1 MNRIKQFF
9 INTILGGLLVILPV
23 ALFLFIMS
31 WVFGIVRAAIAPLT
45 NELLERTALPEIVA
59 DVIVVLALILLCFV
73 VGMVLR
79 TRLGKWI
86 YSLLETKLLRK
97 APGYGIIKETVSQFI
112 GKKKSPFSATALV
125 QIFGN
130 DTMVSAFI
138 TDEHSDGSFTVFVP
152 TGPNPT
158 SGNIYHLPSRQVKKI
173 DAPADEMM
181 RSIISCGAGSSE
193 LLKRLKRDA
202 LN

>member
-9 INTILGGLLVILPV
+9 INTIIGGLLVILPV

-31 WVFGIVRAAIAPLT
+31 WVFGIVRSAIAPLT
-45 NELLERTALPEIVA
+45 NALLERTALPEIVA
-59 DVIVVLALILLCFV
+59 DLIVVLALVILCFV
-73 VGMVLR
+73 VGMILR
-79 TRLGKWI
+79 TRIGKWI
-86 YSLLETKLLRK
+86 YFFLEAKLLRK
-97 APGYGIIKETVSQFI
+97 APGYGIIKETVAQFI

-125 QIFGN
+125 HIFGN

-158 SGNIYHLPSRQVKKI
+158 AGNIYHLPAAQVRKI

-193 LLKRLKRDA
+193 LLKRL
-202 LN
+202 

>member
-9 INTILGGLLVILPV
+9 ISTILGGLLVILPV
-23 ALFLFIMS
+23 ALFLFIMN

-45 NELLERTALPEIVA
+45 NVLLERTAMPEIVA
-59 DVIVVLALILLCFV
+59 DVIVVVALILLCFV

-79 TRLGKWI
+79 TRLGKWV
-86 YSLLETKLLRK
+86 YSLLETKLLKK
-97 APGYGIIKETVSQFI
+97 APGYSIIKETVAQFI
-112 GKKKSPFSATALV
+112 GNKKSPFSATALV

-158 SGNIYHLPSRQVKKI
+158 SGNIYHLPPRLVKKI

-193 LLKRLKRDA
+193 LLKRL
-202 LN
+202 

>member
-1 MNRIKQFF
+1 MNRLKQFF
-9 INTILGGLLVILPV
+9 INTIIGGLLVILPV
-23 ALFLFIMS
+23 ALFLFIMN

-45 NELLERTALPEIVA
+45 NVLLKRTALPDVVA
-59 DVIVVLALILLCFV
+59 DCIVVVALILLCFV

-79 TRLGKWI
+79 TRIGNWI
-86 YSLLETKLLRK
+86 YSLLETKVFKK
-97 APGYGIIKETVSQFI
+97 APGYSIIKETVAQFI
-112 GKKKSPFSATALV
+112 GNKKSPFSSSALV

-158 SGNIYHLPSRQVKKI
+158 SGNIYHLPARLVKKI

-193 LLKRLKRDA
+193 LIKRV
-202 LN
+202 

>member
-9 INTILGGLLVILPV
+9 INTIIGGLLVILPV

-31 WVFGIVRAAIAPLT
+31 WVFGIVRSAIAPLT
-45 NELLERTALPEIVA
+45 NALLERTALPEIVA
-59 DVIVVLALILLCFV
+59 DFIVVLALVILCFV
-73 VGMVLR
+73 VGMILR
-79 TRLGKWI
+79 TRIGKWI
-86 YSLLETKLLRK
+86 YVFLETKLLRK
-97 APGYGIIKETVSQFI
+97 APGYGIIKETVAQFI

-125 QIFGN
+125 HIFGN

-158 SGNIYHLPSRQVKKI
+158 SGNIYHLPAAQVRKI

-193 LLKRLKRDA
+193 LLKRL
-202 LN
+202 

>member
-9 INTILGGLLVILPV
+9 INTIIGGLLVILPV

-31 WVFGIVRAAIAPLT
+31 WVFGIVRSAIAPLT
-45 NELLERTALPEIVA
+45 NALLERTALPEIVS
-59 DVIVVLALILLCFV
+59 DLIVVLALVILCFV
-73 VGMVLR
+73 VGMILR
-79 TRLGKWI
+79 TRIGKWI
-86 YSLLETKLLRK
+86 YFFLEAKLLRK
-97 APGYGIIKETVSQFI
+97 APGYGIIKETVAQFI

-125 QIFGN
+125 HIFGN

-158 SGNIYHLPSRQVKKI
+158 SGNIYHLPAAQVRKI

-193 LLKRLKRDA
+193 LLKRL
-202 LN
+202 

>member
-9 INTILGGLLVILPV
+9 INTIIGGLLVILPV

-31 WVFGIVRAAIAPLT
+31 WVFGIVRSAIAPLT
-45 NELLERTALPEIVA
+45 NALLERTALPEIVA
-59 DVIVVLALILLCFV
+59 DLIVVLALVILCFV
-73 VGMVLR
+73 VGMTLR
-79 TRLGKWI
+79 TRIGKWI
-86 YSLLETKLLRK
+86 YFFLEAKLLRK
-97 APGYGIIKETVSQFI
+97 APGYGIIKETVAQFI

-125 QIFGN
+125 HTFGN

-158 SGNIYHLPSRQVKKI
+158 SGNIYHLPAAQVRKI

-193 LLKRLKRDA
+193 LLKRL
-202 LN
+202 

>member
-9 INTILGGLLVILPV
+9 INTIIGGLLVILPV

-31 WVFGIVRAAIAPLT
+31 WVFGIVRSAIAPLT
-45 NELLERTALPEIVA
+45 NALLERTALPEIVA
-59 DVIVVLALILLCFV
+59 DFIVVLALVILCFV
-73 VGMVLR
+73 VGMILR
-79 TRLGKWI
+79 TRIGKWI
-86 YSLLETKLLRK
+86 YFFLETKLLRK
-97 APGYGIIKETVSQFI
+97 APGYGIIKETVAQFI

-125 QIFGN
+125 HIFGN

-158 SGNIYHLPSRQVKKI
+158 SGNIYHLPAAQVRKI

-193 LLKRLKRDA
+193 LLKRL
-202 LN
+202 

>member
-9 INTILGGLLVILPV
+9 INTILGGLLVILPL

-59 DVIVVLALILLCFV
+59 DVIVVLALVLLCFV

-97 APGYGIIKETVSQFI
+97 APGLSLIHI
-112 GKKKSPFSATALV
+112 
-125 QIFGN
+125 
-130 DTMVSAFI
+130 
-138 TDEHSDGSFTVFVP
+138 
-152 TGPNPT
+152 
-158 SGNIYHLPSRQVKKI
+158 
-173 DAPADEMM
+173 
-181 RSIISCGAGSSE
+181 
-193 LLKRLKRDA
+193 
-202 LN
+202 

>member
-9 INTILGGLLVILPV
+9 ISTILGGLLVILPV
-23 ALFLFIMS
+23 ALFLFIMN

-45 NELLERTALPEIVA
+45 NVLLERTAMPEIVA
-59 DVIVVLALILLCFV
+59 DVIVVVALILLCFM

-79 TRLGKWI
+79 TRLGKWV
-86 YSLLETKLLRK
+86 YSLLETKLLKK
-97 APGYGIIKETVSQFI
+97 APGYSIIKETVAQFI
-112 GKKKSPFSATALV
+112 GNKKSPFSATALV

-158 SGNIYHLPSRQVKKI
+158 SGNIYHLPPRLVKKL

-181 RSIISCGAGSSE
+181 RSIISCGAGSSA
-193 LLKRLKRDA
+193 LLKRL
-202 LN
+202 

>member
-9 INTILGGLLVILPV
+9 ISTILGGLLVILPV
-23 ALFLFIMS
+23 ALFLFIMN

-45 NELLERTALPEIVA
+45 NVLLERTAMPEIVA
-59 DVIVVLALILLCFV
+59 DVIVVVALILLCFV

-79 TRLGKWI
+79 TRLGKWV
-86 YSLLETKLLRK
+86 YSLLETKLLKK
-97 APGYGIIKETVSQFI
+97 APGYSIIKETVAQFI
-112 GKKKSPFSATALV
+112 GNKKSPFSATALV

-158 SGNIYHLPSRQVKKI
+158 SGNIYHLPPRLVKKL

-181 RSIISCGAGSSE
+181 RSIISCGAGSSA
-193 LLKRLKRDA
+193 LLKRL
-202 LN
+202 

>member
-9 INTILGGLLVILPV
+9 INTIIGGLLVILPV
-23 ALFLFIMS
+23 ALFLFIIS
-31 WVFGIVRAAIAPLT
+31 WVFGIVRSAIAPLT
-45 NELLERTALPEIVA
+45 NALLERTALPEIVA
-59 DVIVVLALILLCFV
+59 DLIVVLALVILCFV
-73 VGMVLR
+73 VGMILR
-79 TRLGKWI
+79 TRIGKWI
-86 YSLLETKLLRK
+86 YFFLEAKLLRK
-97 APGYGIIKETVSQFI
+97 APGYGIIKETVAQFI

-125 QIFGN
+125 HIFGN

-158 SGNIYHLPSRQVKKI
+158 SGNIYHLPAAQVRKI

-193 LLKRLKRDA
+193 LLKRL
-202 LN
+202 

>member
-9 INTILGGLLVILPV
+9 ISTIIGGLLVILPV
-23 ALFLFIMS
+23 ALFLFIMN

-45 NELLERTALPEIVA
+45 NVLLERTAMPEIVA
-59 DVIVVLALILLCFV
+59 DAIVVVTLILLCFV

-79 TRLGKWI
+79 TRIGKWI
-86 YSLLETKLLRK
+86 YSLLETKLLKK
-97 APGYGIIKETVSQFI
+97 APGYGIIKETVAQFI
-112 GKKKSPFSATALV
+112 GNKKSPFSATALV

-158 SGNIYHLPSRQVKKI
+158 SGNIYHLPARLVTKL

-181 RSIISCGAGSSE
+181 RSIISCGAGSSA
-193 LLKRLKRDA
+193 LLKRL
-202 LN
+202 